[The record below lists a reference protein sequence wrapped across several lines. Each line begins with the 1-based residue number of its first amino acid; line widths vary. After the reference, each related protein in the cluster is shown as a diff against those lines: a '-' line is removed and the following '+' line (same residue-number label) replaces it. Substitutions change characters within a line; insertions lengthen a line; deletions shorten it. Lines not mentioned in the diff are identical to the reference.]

1 MAGGAVAYG
10 ATAPGGGMMG
20 HRLER
25 YTIPGMFALM
35 GVSPTAGASGAC
47 GGGSWVG
54 RFLHLGRLRRRLD
67 RALSG
72 RRSLDRPGGNC
83 RDDRTHPLRPNGDS
97 AAAAQAVETGP

>member
-35 GVSPTAGASGAC
+35 TITPTPIHTATTTTTDIAMVPEY
-47 GGGSWVG
+47 GGFS
-54 RFLHLGRLRRRLD
+54 
-67 RALSG
+67 
-72 RRSLDRPGGNC
+72 RRSFICTGIATRSTHWFPTRPF
-83 RDDRTHPLRPNGDS
+83 RRPMKAFAPSGLHWRC
-97 AAAAQAVETGP
+97 